1 MTCGFR
7 KEVIMRKQTR
17 HRFVATNYNHYKCLL
32 PFLLY
37 NSYCTKFAQQRKGK
51 LAKTKIF
58 LSLTSGVCFFALIF
72 ENYHTIPLAQNEI
85 HLQLQL
91 KSPIQ
96 DDGALVLYIK
106 ATINLVRKNCGRR
119 KTMTVGDI
127 LVSINQAS
135 LETMLPLT
143 AVQTSAD
150 IERYYKEGYSVGLT
164 ANEFAKKYP
173 RLPVDR
179 IYAAHNMLAPLYYC
193 ELDSTTVPIVLS
205 LNIYGDKRLAVNSES
220 DEKFQQRILDMAEK
234 ISSGNAPFIRSY
246 LFSLGDSLRVSVLSK
261 YIELSSPGENLYALF
276 LDFYRTSDFGFS
288 ALKEENLQ
296 KVFSGKSQKQKQNT
310 EKKLSS
316 LPDIVTIYRGEGSK
330 STPYEKSF
338 SWTTSYKA
346 ACFFACRIPSL
357 ENSRI
362 ITAHINKSDIIEYF
376 PDDEE
381 KEVLVPPAA
390 VKDRKVDTLYGIN
403 ALIDEIQAL
412 YPLYQRYRSRI
423 STLYDAYGRA
433 NDEEHNAEHTLRVLF
448 DALLLVQVQ
457 GIALTKKES
466 HQLCDAILYHD
477 IGRTNDDVDDSHGAK
492 SRDIYYDTASDCNSA
507 TAFLIEYHCLDD
519 RKALADLKV
528 SNIRDKER
536 VWLLYT
542 ILKDADA
549 LDRVRFGMRAVDPKY
564 FRNEITHK
572 LLPTAQ
578 SCVGQ
583 LKL

>member
-1 MTCGFR
+1 MT
-7 KEVIMRKQTR
+7 I
-17 HRFVATNYNHYKCLL
+17 
-32 PFLLY
+32 
-37 NSYCTKFAQQRKGK
+37 
-51 LAKTKIF
+51 
-58 LSLTSGVCFFALIF
+58 
-72 ENYHTIPLAQNEI
+72 
-85 HLQLQL
+85 
-91 KSPIQ
+91 
-96 DDGALVLYIK
+96 
-106 ATINLVRKNCGRR
+106 
-119 KTMTVGDI
+119 GDI
-127 LVSINQAS
+127 LIQTNQAS
-135 LETMLPLT
+135 PDTMLPLT
-143 AVQTSAD
+143 TVQTSTD

-164 ANEFAKKYP
+164 ASDFAKKYP
-173 RLPVDR
+173 RLPISR
-179 IYAAHNMLAPLYYC
+179 IYAARNMLAPLYYC
-193 ELDSTTVPIVLS
+193 ELDNPAIPIVLS
-205 LNIYGDKRLAVNSES
+205 LNIYGDKRLAVNGES
-220 DEKFQQRILDMAEK
+220 DEKFQQRVLDMAEI
-234 ISSGNAPFIRSY
+234 ISSGNVSFIRSY
-246 LFSLGDSLRVSVLSK
+246 FFSLEDCLRVSVLSK
-261 YIELSSPGENLYALF
+261 YIELSNSGEDLYVLF
-276 LDFYRTSDFGFS
+276 LDLYRTSDFGFS
-288 ALKEENLQ
+288 SLSENGLQ
-296 KVFSGKSQKQKQNT
+296 KVFTGKSQKQKQDT

-316 LPDIVTIYRGEGSK
+316 LPDVVTIYRGEGSK

-362 ITAHINKSDIIEYF
+362 ITAHVSKCDIIEYF
-376 PDDEE
+376 PNDEE

-403 ALIDEIQAL
+403 ALTDKIQAF

-423 STLYDAYGRA
+423 SVLYDDYGRA
-433 NDEEHNAEHTLRVLF
+433 NDDEHDAEHTLRVLF

-477 IGRTNDDVDDSHGAK
+477 IGRINDEVDDSHGAK
-492 SRDIYYDTASDCNSA
+492 SKDIYYDAAPECNSA

-519 RKALADLKV
+519 RKTLADLKA
-528 SNIRDKER
+528 SNIRNKER

-564 FRNEITHK
+564 FRNEMAHK

>member
-1 MTCGFR
+1 MTIGD
-7 KEVIMRKQTR
+7 V
-17 HRFVATNYNHYKCLL
+17 
-32 PFLLY
+32 
-37 NSYCTKFAQQRKGK
+37 
-51 LAKTKIF
+51 
-58 LSLTSGVCFFALIF
+58 LI
-72 ENYHTIPLAQNEI
+72 N
-85 HLQLQL
+85 
-91 KSPIQ
+91 
-96 DDGALVLYIK
+96 
-106 ATINLVRKNCGRR
+106 
-119 KTMTVGDI
+119 
-127 LVSINQAS
+127 INQAN
-135 LETMLPLT
+135 LDTMLPLT
-143 AVQTSAD
+143 VVQTSAD

-173 RLPVDR
+173 RLPIDR

-193 ELDSTTVPIVLS
+193 ELDNPIVPVVLS
-205 LNIYGDKRLAVNSES
+205 LNIYGDKRLAMNGEL
-220 DEKFQQRILDMAEK
+220 DEKFQQRVLDTAEK
-234 ISSGNAPFIRSY
+234 ISSGNIPFIRSY
-246 LFSLGDSLRVSVLSK
+246 LFSLEDSLRVSVLSK
-261 YIELSSPGENLYALF
+261 YIELSNPGEDLYVLF
-276 LDFYRTSDFGFS
+276 LDLYRTSDFGFS
-288 ALKEENLQ
+288 SLSENGLQ
-296 KVFSGKSQKQKQNT
+296 KVFAGKSQKQKQDT

-316 LPDIVTIYRGEGSK
+316 LPDVVTIYRGEGSK

-346 ACFFACRIPSL
+346 ACFFACRISSL

-362 ITAHINKSDIIEYF
+362 ITAHVSKCDIIEYF
-376 PDDEE
+376 PNDEE
-381 KEVLVPPAA
+381 KEVLVPPVA

-403 ALIDEIQAL
+403 ALTDEIQAF

-433 NDEEHNAEHTLRVLF
+433 NDEEHDAEHTLRVLF
-448 DALLLVQVQ
+448 NALLLVQVQ

-492 SRDIYYDTASDCNSA
+492 SNDIYYDAVPECNSA

-519 RKALADLKV
+519 RKALADLKA
-528 SNIRDKER
+528 SNIRNKER

-564 FRNEITHK
+564 FRNEMAHK

>member
-1 MTCGFR
+1 
-7 KEVIMRKQTR
+7 
-17 HRFVATNYNHYKCLL
+17 
-32 PFLLY
+32 
-37 NSYCTKFAQQRKGK
+37 
-51 LAKTKIF
+51 
-58 LSLTSGVCFFALIF
+58 
-72 ENYHTIPLAQNEI
+72 
-85 HLQLQL
+85 
-91 KSPIQ
+91 
-96 DDGALVLYIK
+96 
-106 ATINLVRKNCGRR
+106 
-119 KTMTVGDI
+119 MTVGDI

-135 LETMLPLT
+135 LDTMLPLT

-150 IERYYKEGYSVGLT
+150 IERYYKEGYSIGIT
-164 ANEFAKKYP
+164 ATEFAKKYP
-173 RLPVDR
+173 RLPITR
-179 IYAAHNMLAPLYYC
+179 IYAARNMLAPLYYC
-193 ELDSTTVPIVLS
+193 ELDNPAIPIVLS

-220 DEKFQQRILDMAEK
+220 DEKFQQRVLAAAEN
-234 ISSGNAPFIRSY
+234 ISTGNAPFIRSY
-246 LFSLGDSLRVSVLSK
+246 LFSLEDSLRVSVLSR
-261 YIELSSPGENLYALF
+261 YIELSNPDEDLYSLF
-276 LDFYRTSDFGFS
+276 LDLYRTSDFGFS
-288 ALKEENLQ
+288 ALKEDDLQ
-296 KVFSGKSQKQKQNT
+296 KVFAGKSQKQKQDT
-310 EKKLSS
+310 IKRLSS
-316 LPDIVTIYRGEGSK
+316 LPDTVTVYRGEGSK
-330 STPYEKSF
+330 STTYKKSF

-381 KEVLVPPAA
+381 KEVLVPTAA
-390 VKDRKVDTLYGIN
+390 VKDVKVDVLLGIN
-403 ALIDEIQAL
+403 ALTDEIQAF
-412 YPLYQRYRSRI
+412 YPLYQHYRSRI

-433 NDEEHNAEHTLRVLF
+433 NDEEHDAEHTLRVLF

-466 HQLCDAILYHD
+466 HQLCDAI
-477 IGRTNDDVDDSHGAK
+477 DDSHGAK
-492 SRDIYYDTASDCNSA
+492 SRDIYYDTASDCNPA

-519 RKALADLKV
+519 RKALADLKA